1 MDRLLCS
8 IGLVCYPASK
18 SFEGFVKK
26 LSIPTSI
33 LIMVVVSACAGPN
46 PNIGERTADMAWF
59 NGHYARAIEV
69 IKPHAEAGEP
79 WAQLRLGIMYENGWG
94 TEQSTLKAI
103 EWYKKVAAQ
112 KAQGG
117 WAEGQMIGALGR
129 PGYFNQN
136 GDARIAQRNLA
147 YIYLHGAGVE
157 KDLMRAYLNIRAVS
171 EETQGRS
178 IFFCCEFAGGRVF
191 SAKDIADIYQAVL
204 KEMPPE
210 QKVEAEEKFLAQ
222 KDK

>member
-1 MDRLLCS
+1 M
-8 IGLVCYPASK
+8 K
-18 SFEGFVKK
+18 N
-26 LSIPTSI
+26 LSVRTSI
-33 LIMVVVSACAGPN
+33 LIMAIVSACAGPN

-103 EWYKKVAAQ
+103 EWYKKAAAQ

-117 WAEGQMIGALGR
+117 WAEGQMIGAIGSG
-129 PGYFNQN
+129 GYFNQN
-136 GDARIAQRNLA
+136 SDARIAQRNLA
-147 YIYLHGAGVE
+147 YIYLHGVGVE
-157 KDLMRAYLNIRAVS
+157 KDLVQAYLNIRTVV

-191 SAKDIADIYQAVL
+191 LAKDIAELYQAVL
-204 KEMPPE
+204 KEMSPE
-210 QKVEAEEKFLAQ
+210 QMAEAEAKFYEFTLQ
-222 KDK
+222 KVN